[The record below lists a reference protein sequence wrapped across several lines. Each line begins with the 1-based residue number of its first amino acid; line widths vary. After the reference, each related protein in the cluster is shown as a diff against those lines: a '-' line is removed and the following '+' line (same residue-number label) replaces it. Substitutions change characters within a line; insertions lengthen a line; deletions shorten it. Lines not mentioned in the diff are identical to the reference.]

1 MRSLF
6 NRFPWL
12 RRFLLMAVVAPFFL
26 LWGEL
31 FTRILLPQ
39 NVDSRMN
46 IFKSDP
52 VIGFTYKPNAKTYEK
67 GREYNALYQI
77 NSLGL
82 RDREYGAKKDGIFRV
97 LLVGD
102 SFSVS
107 HGLQIED
114 SLSRQLERAL
124 QAVVD
129 LEEMPVKIEVIN
141 AAHGGYSPY
150 NYWKAY
156 CRWAPVFKPDVVV
169 VGLSPDDYDCNNEN
183 SQYLIENGATL
194 AMFKKGQTPKKGSGN
209 SIRKLKSSIR
219 KMRKWLSWNS
229 EFYILMRNYLYY
241 NDLVGRISLW
251 MNAKAEEQNNSQLQQ
266 FEVPQPESMK
276 KAWAKTFSYLQKL
289 QKDTT
294 ADGVTLIVVPLPL
307 KLEIDPEQYRKALAS
322 SGLKLQQID
331 IDQPLKEISA
341 FCNTEKIPVLDPR
354 SAIRKRHAEVPCYFV
369 YDGHWIAEGIRVAT
383 ASLARQ
389 WRDLR
394 LPPWGN
400 TFPHK
405 PRQGVP
411 ETIDLGDP

>member
-1 MRSLF
+1 M
-6 NRFPWL
+6 
-12 RRFLLMAVVAPFFL
+12 LMAVVAPFVL
-26 LWGEL
+26 LWGEI
-31 FTRILLPQ
+31 FTKILLPQ

-82 RDREYGAKKDGIFRV
+82 RDREYGPKKDGIFRA
-97 LLVGD
+97 LLIGD

-107 HGLQIED
+107 HGLPIED
-114 SLSRQLERAL
+114 SLSRQMERAL

-129 LEEMPVKIEVIN
+129 LEEMTVKIEVIN

-156 CRWAPVFKPDVVV
+156 RRWASVFEPDVVV
-169 VGLSPDDYDCNNEN
+169 VGLSPDDYDCNNED
-183 SQYLIENGATL
+183 SQYLIEDGATL
-194 AMFKKGQTPKKGSGN
+194 AVYKNGQEPKRREKN

-219 KMRKWLSWNS
+219 KLRKWLSWNS

-241 NDLVGRISLW
+241 NDLVGYISLW
-251 MNAKAEEQNNSQLQQ
+251 MSAKGEGQVSQLQQ
-266 FEVPQPESMK
+266 YAVPQPESMT
-276 KAWAKTFSYLQKL
+276 KAWAKTFSYLRKL
-289 QKDTT
+289 KKETA
-294 ADGVTLIVVPLPL
+294 ADGITLIVAPLPL
-307 KLEIDPEQYRKALAS
+307 KLEIDPEQYRQALAA
-322 SGLKLQQID
+322 SGLTPQQTD

-341 FCNTEKIPVLDPR
+341 FCNAENIPVLDPR
-354 SAIRKRHAEVPCYFV
+354 PALRERHAEVPCYFV

-400 TFPHK
+400 TFPHN
-405 PRQGVP
+405 PRQVALVR
-411 ETIDLGDP
+411 DYRFRGDP